1 MKNKNTLKITI
12 KTIFVQK
19 IHLIP
24 LLNIPQNNDMFIYF
38 SYNPELKAIEIKSFN
53 KELGNRQKYIIDNY
67 PKEKC
72 FNCNCDLMV
81 DNCYY
86 FGGDGKIKFFCS
98 NCRKDDSS
106 TIKLLNVKNKIC
118 PENNELL
125 NKLYSYLERNKKNSD
140 VKYIKEMEK
149 LIKLT
154 NTLLYL
160 LSLFENNTFF
170 EKQVLYLENFRSNF
184 LNYLEIVDKIGM
196 NNIYLFLHN
205 LFIISIDKYDKNW
218 LLNFVT
224 YIYKRRTVFNISTI
238 QFHILSN
245 LCDKVFVDGSS
256 DNYFD
261 EVKEEICDL
270 KKIKYQIELNNINSQ
285 YSLMQYSII
294 NNKMLSF
301 RKESKIKEI
310 KNKLLDYIRNYYYSF
325 NYVSSKKVL
334 ERKLINSIIV
344 SLLKNHNDKF
354 QKVEISENIINSIQ
368 KELSG
373 ILRYLGNSSEHNL
386 LYNKISNQIS
396 YFEQFKREKIFTS
409 YNKNKQLINV
419 STIGEKVFLTDEDK
433 KVLEKYISESIDDS
447 YTRIITLKDIK
458 PDFFSPE
465 KLQVILEF
473 LFYIRDKTIKTIHIL
488 DKSALSFFEYLNKN
502 PFENQEEK
510 KEENSIYNEG
520 EEDDLIEELKI
531 YSQPK
536 YSSDSNSINLNVF
549 NRLKIKSK
557 EEIDLGSALNY
568 IFFYKSKIDYT
579 KEIKY
584 LYDNIVLPLEKITNN
599 KDEQN
604 EMKKN
609 KWMNLNNQIQYIYER
624 IDSLFKK
631 DPFYN
636 DIIKY
641 S

>member
-1 MKNKNTLKITI
+1 
-12 KTIFVQK
+12 
-19 IHLIP
+19 
-24 LLNIPQNNDMFIYF
+24 
-38 SYNPELKAIEIKSFN
+38 
-53 KELGNRQKYIIDNY
+53 
-67 PKEKC
+67 
-72 FNCNCDLMV
+72 
-81 DNCYY
+81 
-86 FGGDGKIKFFCS
+86 
-98 NCRKDDSS
+98 
-106 TIKLLNVKNKIC
+106 
-118 PENNELL
+118 
-125 NKLYSYLERNKKNSD
+125 
-140 VKYIKEMEK
+140 
-149 LIKLT
+149 
-154 NTLLYL
+154 
-160 LSLFENNTFF
+160 
-170 EKQVLYLENFRSNF
+170 
-184 LNYLEIVDKIGM
+184 M

-224 YIYKRRTVFNISTI
+224 YIYKRRTVFNISSI

-261 EVKEEICDL
+261 EVKEEIYDL

-285 YSLMQYSII
+285 YSLMQYNII
-294 NNKMLSF
+294 NNKMISF

-310 KNKLLDYIRNYYYSF
+310 KTKLLDYIGNYYYSF

-344 SLLKNHNDKF
+344 SLLKNHHDKF

-368 KELSG
+368 KELSD
-373 ILRYLGNSSEHNL
+373 ILKYLGNSSEHNL